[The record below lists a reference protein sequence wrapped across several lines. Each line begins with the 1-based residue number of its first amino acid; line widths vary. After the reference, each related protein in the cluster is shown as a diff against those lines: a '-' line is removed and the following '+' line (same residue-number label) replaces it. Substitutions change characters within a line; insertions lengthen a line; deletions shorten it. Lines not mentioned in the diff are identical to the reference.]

1 MKAANAAKPKKVT
14 LPSKLSFSNLLKTL
28 TPFGSEGF
36 FVDFRFRKS
45 NEFIMDIKKTIHIFE
60 PLSENDGA
68 QVTIAT
74 DYGRKT
80 FQLARPLTDK
90 EQPPLAIESFA
101 IDPEYYAELMKRVE
115 SLNQPSK

>member
-1 MKAANAAKPKKVT
+1 
-14 LPSKLSFSNLLKTL
+14 
-28 TPFGSEGF
+28 
-36 FVDFRFRKS
+36 
-45 NEFIMDIKKTIHIFE
+45 MDIKKTIHIFE

-74 DYGRKT
+74 DEGRKT
-80 FQLARPLTDK
+80 FQLKRPSADH

-115 SLNQPSK
+115 SLNRFTK